1 MPISGATVYCFSSMS
16 SISISKS
23 TVSMASLLTRA
34 KFCSAA
40 VVNDGVKKNPEIQKM
55 LGWPV
60 SYQSENRRRRA
71 SRSSTY
77 DAKGLRLGND
87 LDIQRSGTCP
97 MANALNTFS
106 RSADITD
113 KPAMAFSSDCSDARM
128 MDRSRLYRSISC
140 ASTVFMLC
148 S

>member
-1 MPISGATVYCFSSMS
+1 MPTSGGVVYCFSSMS
-16 SISISKS
+16 IISISKS
-23 TVSMASLLTRA
+23 TVSMANLFTRA

-40 VVNDGVKKNPEIQKM
+40 VVKEGVKKNPEIQKM

-77 DAKGLRLGND
+77 EASGLSDGND
-87 LDIQRSGTCP
+87 LDIHRSGTCP

-106 RSADITD
+106 RSADMTD
-113 KPAMAFSSDCSDARM
+113 KPAMAFSSCCSDARM
-128 MDRSRLYRSISC
+128 MASSRLYRSISC

>member
-1 MPISGATVYCFSSMS
+1 MPTSGGVVYCFSSMS

-23 TVSMASLLTRA
+23 TVSMANVLARA

-40 VVNDGVKKNPEIQKM
+40 VVNDGVKKNPEIQKT
-55 LGWPV
+55 LGWPF
-60 SYQSENRRRRA
+60 SYQSLNSRKRA
-71 SRSSTY
+71 SKSSTY
-77 DAKGLRLGND
+77 DARGLSDGND
-87 LDIQRSGTCP
+87 LDIHRSGTWP
-97 MANALNTFS
+97 MANASNTFS
-106 RSADITD
+106 KSADITD

-128 MDRSRLYRSISC
+128 MDNSRLYRSISC